1 MSITAHST
9 LKVLDTL
16 ISELSDTEGTEC
28 IQLCMTIDYILD
40 KLKLW
45 ANESQDARD
54 NHPCPAKASS
64 FITEMEGPLYSIA
77 GLNGYVSD
85 KRQNIIW
92 LKASLRRLAG
102 VHCFAINE

>member
-9 LKVLDTL
+9 LKVLETL

-45 ANESQDARD
+45 AKESQDARD
-54 NHPCPAKASS
+54 NHPCCANASLY
-64 FITEMEGPLYSIA
+64 ITEMKGPLYSIA
-77 GLNGYVSD
+77 GLNDYGHKKS
-85 KRQNIIW
+85 QNIVW
-92 LKASLRRLAG
+92 LTTGLRKLAS
-102 VHCFAINE
+102 VHCFAIN